1 MEILVTLL
9 IFTVS
14 YGLVFLSLFPEKSIK
29 RINQFSDST
38 KKAISGKYDLAW
50 PYFLSF
56 LGGYV
61 VAAIIVYLIWDNI

>member
-14 YGLVFLSLFPEKSIK
+14 YGLVFLSLFPEKSIRK
-29 RINQFSDST
+29 VNQFSDSA
-38 KKAISGKYDLAW
+38 KKAINERYDLTW

-56 LGGYV
+56 LGGYI
-61 VAAIIVYLIWDNI
+61 VAAIIVYLIWDHI